1 MDEPT
6 DTETDTEAQQVA
18 LVTGAS
24 SGIGEATAEALADA
38 GLSVALAA
46 RSAADLK
53 AVAERIEADGG
64 EALVVQTDVT
74 DRDAVRASVDHV
86 LERFGRL
93 DVLVNSAGL
102 MVLDEL
108 GDADMSAFERMI
120 DVNLVGLIAVTHAVL
135 PVMEAQ
141 GTGHVVNI
149 SSLAGRKSFQ
159 AASGY
164 SASKYGVNG
173 FSEALRE
180 EYSGEDTEKIRV
192 TDVEPGFVETDLSEG
207 LPPEWMDT
215 LAPADVARA
224 VAYAVGQPPHV
235 DVNEILLR
243 PTQMEL

>member
-6 DTETDTEAQQVA
+6 DTAPDHDAQQVA

-46 RSAADLK
+46 RSPADLE
-53 AVAERIEADGG
+53 AVAQRIEADGG
-64 EALVVQTDVT
+64 QALVVQTDVT
-74 DRDAVRASVDHV
+74 DREDVRATVDQV
-86 LERFGRL
+86 VDRFGRL
-93 DVLVNSAGL
+93 DVLVNRAGV

-108 GDADMSAFERMI
+108 ADADMSAFERMV
-120 DVNLVGLIAVTHAVL
+120 DVNLVGLMAVTHAVI

-149 SSLAGRKSFQ
+149 SSLAGRKSFP

-180 EYSGEDTEKIRV
+180 EYSGEDTENIRV

-224 VAYAVGQPPHV
+224 VAYAVSQPPHV

-243 PTQMEL
+243 PTEMAL